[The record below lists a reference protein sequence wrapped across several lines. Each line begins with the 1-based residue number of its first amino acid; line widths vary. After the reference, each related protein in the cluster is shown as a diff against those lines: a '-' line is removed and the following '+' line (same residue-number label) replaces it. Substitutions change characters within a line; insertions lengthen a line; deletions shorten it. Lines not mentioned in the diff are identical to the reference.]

1 MRRREQEGVGVEH
14 SEAVTLVEKRRDAWV
29 NEDLETYLGLTGE
42 DYVLEVNGH
51 EELRGRVAFEN
62 MIRRNYERFLPVS
75 WDFHEI
81 VSHDPHVLA
90 EWTVTMEEKRS
101 GARWSVM
108 GMSICEVR
116 NGVLTWWRE
125 YRSPATSSGRTDR

>member
-1 MRRREQEGVGVEH
+1 MERSQ
-14 SEAVTLVEKRRDAWV
+14 AVALIEKRRDAWV
-29 NEDLETYLGLTGE
+29 NEDLESYVRLIAE

-51 EELRGRVAFEN
+51 EELRGRDAFEDL
-62 MIRRNYERFLPVS
+62 IRRNYERFLPVS

-81 VSHDPHVLA
+81 VSHDSHVLA
-90 EWTVTMEEKRS
+90 EWTVTMEERET
-101 GARWSVM
+101 GIRLSVM

-125 YRSPATSSGRTDR
+125 YRSPAASSGRTDT

>member
-14 SEAVTLVEKRRDAWV
+14 SEAVALIEKRRDAWV
-29 NEDLETYLGLTGE
+29 NEDLETYLGLTAE

-51 EELRGRVAFEN
+51 EELHGRVAFEN

-81 VSHDPHVLA
+81 VSHGRHVLA
-90 EWTVTMEEKRS
+90 EWTVTMEEKVSR
-101 GARWSVM
+101 ARWSVV

-116 NGVLTWWRE
+116 NGVLTWRRE
-125 YRSPATSSGRTDR
+125 